1 MAAIPAISDFT
12 DAAVTEGEF
21 KTALAGLHDYL
32 TGQLGTAGTQA
43 AAQAALGAILGAGVS
58 TRTTAYTVV
67 EADRGKI
74 IACTGTFSLSLTAAS
89 TLGAGFAVAVA
100 NVGSGSIT
108 IDPNGTETIDAATTY
123 VVPANTTALIACTG
137 SAWVVVSG
145 NPFAKVTGT
154 PNGTKF
160 LRDDLSWQTVTVP
173 DVMATIAAA
182 SAGGV
187 GTYVYANGNASIAF
201 GNTVAGS
208 NLTPTS
214 AHWAQADSPA
224 GLFSFPQ
231 GAALSGTWR
240 AMGTYTYSFRNTGL
254 SGPLYFGA
262 TLFLRI
268 S

>member
-21 KTALAGLHDYL
+21 KTALSGLHDYL
-32 TGQLGTAGTQA
+32 TGQLGTAGTQT
-43 AAQAALGAILGAGVS
+43 AAQAALGAILGAGVL

-100 NVGSGSIT
+100 NVGSGAIT

-160 LRDDLSWQTVTVP
+160 LRDDLSWQTLPSPDLSAYAKFSTATSATDVTNYP
-173 DVMATIAAA
+173 I
-182 SAGGV
+182 
-187 GTYVYANGNASIAF
+187 GTYLVLRSSSTYKLNQTATLYINDTGAETYVRDVIWYP
-201 GNTVAGS
+201 GQS
-208 NLTPTS
+208 NPL
-214 AHWAQADSPA
+214 A
-224 GLFSFPQ
+224 
-231 GAALSGTWR
+231 GTWR
-240 AMGTYTYSFRNTGL
+240 SCGSSATGEYIFRRT
-254 SGPLYFGA
+254 A
-262 TLFLRI
+262 
-268 S
+268 

>member
-43 AAQAALGAILGAGVS
+43 AAQSALGVILGAGVS

-160 LRDDLSWQTVTVP
+160 LRDDLSWQTITVP

-187 GTYVYANGNASIAF
+187 GTYGWFYHTSGNQII
-201 GNTVAGS
+201 TAGS
-208 NLTPTS
+208 TYAASNLRYSGLADYNYGLYVRYPSPGATP
-214 AHWAQADSPA
+214 
-224 GLFSFPQ
+224 
-231 GAALSGTWR
+231 SGTWR
-240 AMGTYTYSFRNTGL
+240 AMGTASDVVD
-254 SGPLYFGA
+254 SGFGYQA